1 MSWPALKAEDG
12 CPPNQEVIPGPAR
25 TIAPKTVSQ
34 AGAARGR
41 TTIWQPCVSRAS
53 FALGLAQVS
62 HTPEHAAVLWAASPR
77 GVQFTRAATGAGL
90 RAHVLNDW
98 LILRCPS
105 HDDIASEAS
114 QTRGSSLLLFIQV
127 CSGGSRAELGL
138 QQAVQ
143 GT

>member
-1 MSWPALKAEDG
+1 MSPKPGSDSRPSQDHCPQGWYGGHVSGWSSTWQDYHKAAMCLLSLL
-12 CPPNQEVIPGPAR
+12 CPQPG
-25 TIAPKTVSQ
+25 S
-34 AGAARGR
+34 GE
-41 TTIWQPCVSRAS
+41 
-53 FALGLAQVS
+53 S
-62 HTPEHAAVLWAASPR
+62 HTPEHAAVLWAASPW
-77 GVQFTRAATGAGL
+77 GVQFTRAVAGAGL
-90 RAHVLNDW
+90 RTHVLNNW

-114 QTRGSSLLLFIQV
+114 ETHGSSLLLLIQV